1 MIEPSANDLDRID
14 RTILYQ
20 LQRDGRLTNRDLAE
34 RVALS

>member
-14 RTILYQ
+14 RAILYQ
-20 LQRDGRLTNRDLAE
+20 LQRDERLTNRDLAE